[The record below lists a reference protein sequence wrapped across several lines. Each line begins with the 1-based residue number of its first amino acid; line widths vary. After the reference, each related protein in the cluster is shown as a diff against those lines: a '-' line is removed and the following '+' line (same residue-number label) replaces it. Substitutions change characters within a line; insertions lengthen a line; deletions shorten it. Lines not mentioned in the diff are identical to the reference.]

1 VKPNKRIFNNAKIS
15 DHFAIIPTGTPPKT
29 LNELEWKL
37 YDLVTKRFLAVFY
50 PAAEYSVTTR
60 VTRVS
65 VGANK
70 SEAFK
75 TEGKVLI
82 NPGWLAVYGKEAQ
95 IEGEE
100 GGASLVPIV
109 PGETLDTRAVDI
121 KASHTRPPAR
131 FNEATL
137 LSAMEGAGKMVED
150 EELRAAMAGRG
161 LGTPATRAQ
170 IIENLISENY
180 LHREGRELSPTAKAF
195 SLITLLRG
203 LEIQELASPELTGAW
218 EHKLSQM
225 EHGKLSRDE
234 FMAHITALTQ
244 EIVERAKRFE
254 SDTVPGDFATLATPC
269 PKCGG
274 VVKENYKKF
283 ACQACDWSAWKIVAG
298 RQFEVAEMETLL
310 REGKVGPLT
319 GFRNKMG
326 RPFEAEIRLNDA
338 KLPEFDFGQPREGEE
353 VESVDFSGQEPL
365 GKCPKCGA
373 QVFEHGNAYV
383 CERGVGAER
392 SCDFRSGKTILQ
404 QPVEP
409 AQMRKLLAE
418 GKSDLLTGFVSARNR
433 RKFSAYLVR
442 DKTGKVGFEFEP
454 REPRE
459 PRAAKEGKPGGA
471 QKKPDAAASEAGR
484 ELGLHPID
492 NKPVYLKDGRFG
504 PYVQHGA
511 LNVTLPEELKPEEVT
526 LDDAVDLI
534 AAKLANE
541 GRSLVKAAGK
551 PQNRGQKPPYKK
563 PGGQKQAPR
572 GKPK

>member
-1 VKPNKRIFNNAKIS
+1 M
-15 DHFAIIPTGTPPKT
+15 
-29 LNELEWKL
+29 
-37 YDLVTKRFLAVFY
+37 
-50 PAAEYSVTTR
+50 
-60 VTRVS
+60 
-65 VGANK
+65 
-70 SEAFK
+70 EA
-75 TEGKVLI
+75 
-82 NPGWLAVYGKEAQ
+82 
-95 IEGEE
+95 
-100 GGASLVPIV
+100 
-109 PGETLDTRAVDI
+109 
-121 KASHTRPPAR
+121 
-131 FNEATL
+131 
-137 LSAMEGAGKMVED
+137 
-150 EELRAAMAGRG
+150 
-161 LGTPATRAQ
+161 
-170 IIENLISENY
+170 
-180 LHREGRELSPTAKAF
+180 
-195 SLITLLRG
+195 
-203 LEIQELASPELTGAW
+203 
-218 EHKLSQM
+218 
-225 EHGKLSRDE
+225 
-234 FMAHITALTQ
+234 
-244 EIVERAKRFE
+244 
-254 SDTVPGDFATLATPC
+254 
-269 PKCGG
+269 
-274 VVKENYKKF
+274 
-283 ACQACDWSAWKIVAG
+283 
-298 RQFEVAEMETLL
+298 LL

-418 GKSDLLTGFVSARNR
+418 GKSELLTGFVSARNR

-471 QKKPDAAASEAGR
+471 QKKPDAAVSEAGR